1 VSQCSQ
7 RVRRLR
13 WAQDRPLTGKSV
25 RWSIFFRAPSDLR
38 ISVSEVG
45 LWAACGLRLA
55 ACGGLSSRSRNSP
68 SSDWSAD
75 I

>member
-1 VSQCSQ
+1 MFAEGSAIEMGSGPTVDRQI
-7 RVRRLR
+7 RPVVDLLPGAVR
-13 WAQDRPLTGKSV
+13 PPHFGKRS
-25 RWSIFFRAPSDLR
+25 RAL
-38 ISVSEVG
+38 G
-45 LWAACGLRLA
+45 GLRLA

>member
-1 VSQCSQ
+1 MSQCSQ

-13 WAQDRPLTGKSV
+13 WAQDRPLTGRSV

-45 LWAACGLRLA
+45 LWAACG
-55 ACGGLSSRSRNSP
+55 GLSSRSRNSP